1 MSHPFT
7 TCFYT
12 AMDMLDWSL
21 SSRRK
26 LLCLLENIYKRK
38 LKQTRINTSA
48 VFSSLFRLMPFII
61 LYINDNAYK
70 HIILII
76 VYIKWCFWWWLWWW
90 INFFIFS
97 KVLTCADLWSGK
109 PNTIYYA
116 VINSLFV
123 TEEVSL
129 LYIFYIIYQIC
140 LALFSYITYKFQS
153 TVQTSTNHK
162 KDMGILVN
170 GAT

>member
-1 MSHPFT
+1 MSFGE
-7 TCFYT
+7 Y
-12 AMDMLDWSL
+12 
-21 SSRRK
+21 
-26 LLCLLENIYKRK
+26 IYKRK
-38 LKQTRINTSA
+38 LKQTRVNTSA
-48 VFSSLFRLMPFII
+48 MFSSLFRLMPFIS

-76 VYIKWCFWWWLWWW
+76 VYIKWCFWWLCWW
-90 INFFIFS
+90 IHFFIFS
-97 KVLTCADLWSGK
+97 KLLTCADLWSGK

-116 VINSLFV
+116 VINSLLV
-123 TEEVSL
+123 TEEVCL